1 MRAAVIFLV
10 CLVAFATALG
20 GEAKLRS
27 SLLDKMPMATHKRL
41 VVLCDNV
48 V

>member
-1 MRAAVIFLV
+1 MKGAAFLFFV
-10 CLVAFATALG
+10 CLIAFASAAEL
-20 GEAKLRS
+20 AKLRS
-27 SLLDKMPMATHKRL
+27 TLQDKMPMATHKRL